1 MMSALST
8 PPTPPTNDPPSAPAA
23 LPRPSRF
30 RFLRRIWFWA
40 AVAIA
45 GVLALWA
52 YESIYG
58 GLRRTPRIVIA
69 ETDAPT
75 MFRWWIGLTVHRDW
89 ETTRRLVEAA
99 EGLPVRERNGPAR
112 ARDVMT
118 ITGDR
123 SATVMQFRSPEFDV
137 VGNREGHVLSYAHAD
152 VPNLPDKSR
161 LKECLNVTQFVQG
174 VRDGVIPTASRAQ
187 LEKIGDSWLLL
198 VVWETASHGMGVFY
212 LNDQS
217 PVISVV
223 PRERPEG
230 R

>member
-1 MMSALST
+1 M
-8 PPTPPTNDPPSAPAA
+8 
-23 LPRPSRF
+23 
-30 RFLRRIWFWA
+30 
-40 AVAIA
+40 
-45 GVLALWA
+45 LALWA

-58 GLRRTPRIVIA
+58 GLRRTPRILIA

-89 ETTRRLVEAA
+89 ETTRRMVEAA

-112 ARDVMT
+112 ARDVMMT
-118 ITGDR
+118 TGDR

-161 LKECLNVTQFVQG
+161 LQECLNVTQFVQS
-174 VRDGVIPTASRAQ
+174 VRDGAIPTASRAQ

-198 VVWETASHGMGVFY
+198 VVWGTASHGMGVFY